1 MIKIRT
7 FTKALLST
15 YYKIRSPLKDLE
27 KAEVTCLADNTV
39 DILLPNTEL
48 AYRPSL
54 GENWFERPLVAEH
67 GFSVALKLEI
77 NGTEHGLLFDSGL
90 SPLVAAHNADVL
102 GFDLS
107 YCELVV
113 SSHGHID
120 HAGGLLNIRKK
131 MNAKQNIPLL
141 LHEHAFR
148 NRLVKFQDGRML
160 ALPAP
165 NRSILI
171 KAGYNIVEKQS
182 PSLWIENTLLV
193 TGEIPRT
200 NDFEKGFPNHYSE
213 IDGRMENDPLIRDD
227 QAIILN
233 IKDKGLVVI
242 TGCGHSGI
250 INILKYAK
258 ELTSEDR
265 IYAVIGGMHLAGGTF
280 EPIISRTIDELTKLK
295 PRFLIPCHCSGFQA
309 VNEIARNMPNAFIQN
324 SVGTT
329 YVF

>member
-1 MIKIRT
+1 M
-7 FTKALLST
+7 A
-15 YYKIRSPLKDLE
+15 LKDID
-27 KAEVTCLADNTV
+27 KAEVTCLVDNSV
-39 DILLPNTEL
+39 DVLLPDTQV

-54 GENWFERPLVAEH
+54 GEKWFERSLVAEH
-67 GFSVALKLEI
+67 GFSAAIKMEI
-77 NGTEHGLLFDSGL
+77 NGTEHRLLFDSGL
-90 SPLVAAHNADVL
+90 NPLSAAHNADVL
-102 GFDLS
+102 GVGL
-107 YCELVV
+107 YHCEVV
-113 SSHGHID
+113 ISSHGHID
-120 HAGGLLNIRKK
+120 HAGGLLNMRKK
-131 MNAKQNIPLL
+131 MNAKQKIPLH

-148 NRLVKFQDGRML
+148 NRLVRFQDGRIL
-160 ALPAP
+160 SLPAP

-182 PSLWIENTLLV
+182 PTLLMEDSVLV
-193 TGEIPRT
+193 TGEVPRT

-213 IDGRMENDPLIRDD
+213 VDGKMENDPLIRDD

-265 IYAVIGGMHLAGGTF
+265 IYAVIGGMHLSGGIF
-280 EPIISRTIDELTKLK
+280 EPIIPRTVDELEELK
-295 PRFLIPCHCSGFQA
+295 PTFIIPCHCSGLKA
-309 VNEIARNMPNAFIQN
+309 VNEIAKNMPGAFIQN